1 MYLFVMVRLF
11 RKRSSKKER
20 PMSPTKVL
28 LPPGEILS
36 YAHDPV
42 ELRRL
47 NFQTPGQQTVSCY
60 KPCGFLIETLWFD
73 H

>member
-1 MYLFVMVRLF
+1 
-11 RKRSSKKER
+11 
-20 PMSPTKVL
+20 MSPTKVL

-47 NFQTPGQQTVSCY
+47 NFQTPGQES
-60 KPCGFLIETLWFD
+60 FLMYLEASSP
-73 H
+73 